1 MARPDVFERKMIDVL
16 DPELKKRLCQYK
28 TLEAFKFA
36 LLQPTKANHR
46 RRNKSIMA
54 WAAEL

>member
-1 MARPDVFERKMIDVL
+1 MSTILNIALRWFSVRIQSWM
-16 DPELKKRLCQYK
+16 
-28 TLEAFKFA
+28 FA